1 MAKSPVRMSDVA
13 RQAGVSTMTVSR
25 VLNLPDS
32 VAPETRDRVLQAIG
46 AQGYVPNDVAGSLRA
61 RRGRGVVCIVPHI
74 ANSVFSDTLQG
85 LNDALRPASMHV
97 MLGTSGYASGEEARV
112 LEEFVRL
119 RPEAV
124 VLWGTRRHAKSRA
137 LLRRVGVPVIEV
149 FDLVPDPFDQVI
161 GFSNELA
168 MRALVE
174 HLLATGRSR
183 IAFVGSTN
191 ERDVSSAQR
200 ADGWR
205 MALRSAGIA
214 PDGLMFE
221 ADGTTV
227 GGEQILRSMLAS
239 GVVFDAVCCANDLLA
254 IGVLIE
260 CRRLGIAVPDRLSV
274 AGFGDNPLARAFD
287 PSLST
292 VRLPRYAIGKVAGEQ
307 VLRRMAG
314 EAVEQRVFDLGYE
327 VVMRASA

>member
-1 MAKSPVRMSDVA
+1 MSDVA
-13 RQAGVSTMTVSR
+13 RQVGVSTMTVSR
-25 VLNLPDS
+25 VLNQPSS
-32 VAPETRDRVLQAIG
+32 VAPETRERILAAIG

-97 MLGTSGYASGEEARV
+97 MLGTSGYSSMEEARL

-124 VLWGTRRHAKSRA
+124 VLWGTRRHPKSRA
-137 LLRRVGVPVIEV
+137 LLRRLGVPVMEV

-168 MRALVE
+168 MRALVD
-174 HLLATGRSR
+174 HLLTRGRKR
-183 IAFVGSTN
+183 IAFLGSTN
-191 ERDVSSAQR
+191 ERDVGNAQR

-205 MALRSAGIA
+205 MALSNAGLE

-221 ADGTTV
+221 ADGTTE
-227 GGEQILRSMLAS
+227 GGELAFRQMVAS
-239 GVVFDAVCCANDLLA
+239 GVVVDAVCCVSDLLA

-260 CRRLGIAVPDRLSV
+260 CRRMGITVPGQIAVG
-274 AGFGDNPLARAFD
+274 GFGDNPIAKAFD
-287 PSLST
+287 PPLST
-292 VRLPRYAIGKVAGEQ
+292 IRLPRYAMGKVAGEQ
-307 VLRRMAG
+307 VLRRMAS
-314 EAVEQRVFDLGYE
+314 EPVLQRSIDLGFE
-327 VVMRASA
+327 MLVRSTT

>member
-1 MAKSPVRMSDVA
+1 MSDVA
-13 RQAGVSTMTVSR
+13 RQAGVSVMTVSR
-25 VLNLPDS
+25 VLNQPAS
-32 VAPETRDRVLQAIG
+32 VAPDTRERILRAIG
-46 AQGYVPNDVAGSLRA
+46 AQGYVPNGVAGSLRA

-97 MLGTSGYASGEEARV
+97 MLGTSGYLSSEEARV

-137 LLRRVGVPVIEV
+137 LLRRLGVPVIEI

-174 HLLATGRSR
+174 NLLARGRRR

-205 MALRSAGIA
+205 LALRSAGLA

-221 ADGTTV
+221 ADGTTA
-227 GGEQILRSMLAS
+227 GGEQVLRGMLEGGTA
-239 GVVFDAVCCANDLLA
+239 FDAVCCANDLLA
-254 IGVLIE
+254 VGILIE
-260 CRRLGIAVPDRLSV
+260 CRRMGIPVPQRIAV
-274 AGFGDNPLARAFD
+274 AGFGDNPLAEAFD

-292 VRLPRYAIGKVAGEQ
+292 VRLPRYAIGRVAGEQ

-314 EAVEQRVFDLGYE
+314 EPVLERVIDLGYE
-327 VVMRASA
+327 VVVRASS

>member
-1 MAKSPVRMSDVA
+1 MSDVA

-25 VLNLPDS
+25 VLNQPNS
-32 VAPETRDRVLQAIG
+32 VAPDTRERILKAIG

-97 MLGTSGYASGEEARV
+97 ILGTSGYESSEEARV

-124 VLWGTRRHAKSRA
+124 VLWGTRRHPKSRA
-137 LLRRVGVPVIEV
+137 LLRRLGVPVMEI

-161 GFSNELA
+161 GFSNDLA
-168 MRALVE
+168 MRALVQ
-174 HLLATGRSR
+174 HLLAQGRRR

-191 ERDVSSAQR
+191 ARDVSSAQR

-205 MALRSAGIA
+205 MALLAAGLS
-214 PDGLMFE
+214 PEGLMFE
-221 ADGTTV
+221 ADGSTV
-227 GGEQILRSMLAS
+227 GGEQALRAMVAS
-239 GVVFDAVCCANDLLA
+239 GTQFDAVCCASDLLA
-254 IGVLIE
+254 VGILIE
-260 CRRLGIAVPDRLSV
+260 CRRMGIAVPGEIAV
-274 AGFGDNPLARAFD
+274 AGFGDNPLAQAFD
-287 PSLST
+287 PPLST

-307 VLRRMAG
+307 VLQRMAG
-314 EAVEQRVFDLGYE
+314 EPVLQRVIDLGYE
-327 VVMRASA
+327 LQLRSST

>member
-1 MAKSPVRMSDVA
+1 MRDVA

-25 VLNLPDS
+25 VLNQPDT
-32 VAPETRDRVLQAIG
+32 VAVRTRERILEAIG

-85 LNDALRPASMHV
+85 LNDALRPAGMHV
-97 MLGTSGYASGEEARV
+97 MLGTSGYASAEEARV
-112 LEEFVRL
+112 LDEFVRL

-137 LLRRVGVPVIEV
+137 LLRRLGVPVIEV

-168 MRALVE
+168 MRDMVGALV
-174 HLLATGRSR
+174 AQGRR
-183 IAFVGSTN
+183 HIAFVGSTN
-191 ERDVSSAQR
+191 ERDISSAQR

-205 MALRSAGIA
+205 MAMRSAGL
-214 PDGLMFE
+214 DTQGLMFE
-221 ADGTTV
+221 ADVGTA
-227 GGEQILRSMLAS
+227 GGQEVLHRIVDA
-239 GVVFDAVCCANDLLA
+239 GVACDAVCCTSDLLA
-254 IGVLIE
+254 VGILIE
-260 CRRLGIAVPDRLSV
+260 SRRLGIGVPDRLAV
-274 AGFGDNPLARAFD
+274 AGFGDYALAQAFD

-292 VRLPRYAIGKVAGEQ
+292 IRLPRYAIGKVAGEQ
-307 VLRRMAG
+307 VLQRMAG
-314 EAVEQRVFDLGYE
+314 HPTTERVIDLGYE
-327 VVMRASA
+327 IVLRAST

>member
-1 MAKSPVRMSDVA
+1 MSDVA
-13 RQAGVSTMTVSR
+13 RQAGVSVMTVSR
-25 VLNLPDS
+25 VLNQPAS
-32 VAPETRDRVLQAIG
+32 VAPDTRERILRAIG
-46 AQGYVPNDVAGSLRA
+46 AQGYVPNGVAGSLRA

-97 MLGTSGYASGEEARV
+97 MLGTSGYLSSEEARV

-137 LLRRVGVPVIEV
+137 LLRRLGVPVMEI

-174 HLLATGRSR
+174 NMLARGRRR

-205 MALRSAGIA
+205 LALRSAGLA
-214 PDGLMFE
+214 SEGLMFE
-221 ADGTTV
+221 ADGTTA
-227 GGEQILRSMLAS
+227 GGEQVLRGMLEGGTA
-239 GVVFDAVCCANDLLA
+239 FDAVCCANDLLA
-254 IGVLIE
+254 VGILIE
-260 CRRLGIAVPDRLSV
+260 CRRMGIPVPQRIAV
-274 AGFGDNPLARAFD
+274 AGFGDNPLAEAFD

-292 VRLPRYAIGKVAGEQ
+292 VRLPRYAIGRVAGEQ

-314 EAVEQRVFDLGYE
+314 EPVLERVIDLGYE
-327 VVMRASA
+327 VVVRASS

>member
-1 MAKSPVRMSDVA
+1 MSDVA

-25 VLNLPDS
+25 VLNQPDS
-32 VAPETRDRVLQAIG
+32 VAPGTRERILHAIG
-46 AQGYVPNDVAGSLRA
+46 VQGYVPNDVAGSLRA

-97 MLGTSGYASGEEARV
+97 MLGTSGYVSSEEARL

-124 VLWGTRRHAKSRA
+124 VLWGTRRHARSRA
-137 LLRRVGVPVIEV
+137 LLRRLGLPVMEV

-174 HLLATGRSR
+174 HLLARGRSR

-191 ERDVSSAQR
+191 ERDMSSAQR

-205 MALRSAGIA
+205 MALRSAGVDPA
-214 PDGLMFE
+214 GLMFE

-227 GGEQILRSMLAS
+227 GGEQVLRSMVAS
-239 GVVFDAVCCANDLLA
+239 GVVFDAVCCASDLLA
-254 IGVLIE
+254 VGILIE
-260 CRRLGIAVPDRLSV
+260 CRRMGIAVPGQIAV
-274 AGFGDNPLARAFD
+274 AGFGDNPLAQAFD
-287 PSLST
+287 PPLST

-314 EAVEQRVFDLGYE
+314 EPVLQRVIDLGYE
-327 VVMRASA
+327 LLVRAST

>member
-1 MAKSPVRMSDVA
+1 MSDVA

-25 VLNLPDS
+25 VLNQPDS
-32 VAPETRDRVLQAIG
+32 VAPGTRERILHAIG
-46 AQGYVPNDVAGSLRA
+46 VQGYVPNDVAGSLRA

-97 MLGTSGYASGEEARV
+97 MLGTSGYVSSEEARL

-124 VLWGTRRHAKSRA
+124 VLWGTRRHARSRA
-137 LLRRVGVPVIEV
+137 LLRRLGVPVMEV

-174 HLLATGRSR
+174 HLLARGRSR

-191 ERDVSSAQR
+191 ERDMSSAQR

-205 MALRSAGIA
+205 MALRSAGVDPA
-214 PDGLMFE
+214 GLMFE

-227 GGEQILRSMLAS
+227 GGEQVLRSMVAS
-239 GVVFDAVCCANDLLA
+239 GVVFDAVCCASDLLA
-254 IGVLIE
+254 VGILIE
-260 CRRLGIAVPDRLSV
+260 CRRMGIAVPGQIAV
-274 AGFGDNPLARAFD
+274 AGFGDNPLAQAFD
-287 PSLST
+287 PPLST

-314 EAVEQRVFDLGYE
+314 EPVLQRVIDLGYE
-327 VVMRASA
+327 LLVRAST

>member
-25 VLNLPDS
+25 VLNQPNC
-32 VAPETRDRVLQAIG
+32 VAPDTRERILKAIG

-97 MLGTSGYASGEEARV
+97 ILGTSGYESSEEARV

-124 VLWGTRRHAKSRA
+124 VLWGTRRHPKSRA
-137 LLRRVGVPVIEV
+137 LLRRLGLPVMEI

-161 GFSNELA
+161 GFSNDLA
-168 MRALVE
+168 MRALVQ
-174 HLLATGRSR
+174 HLLAQGRRR

-191 ERDVSSAQR
+191 ARDVSSAQR

-205 MALRSAGIA
+205 MALLAAGLS
-214 PDGLMFE
+214 PEGLMFE
-221 ADGTTV
+221 ADGSTV
-227 GGEQILRSMLAS
+227 GGEHALRAMVAS
-239 GVVFDAVCCANDLLA
+239 GTQFDAVCCASDLLA
-254 IGVLIE
+254 VGILIE
-260 CRRLGIAVPDRLSV
+260 CRRMGIAVPGEIAV
-274 AGFGDNPLARAFD
+274 AGFGDNPLAQAFD
-287 PSLST
+287 PPLST

-307 VLRRMAG
+307 VLQRMAG
-314 EAVEQRVFDLGYE
+314 EPVLQRVIDLGYE
-327 VVMRASA
+327 LQLRSST

>member
-25 VLNLPDS
+25 VLNQPGS
-32 VAPETRDRVLQAIG
+32 VAPETRERILQAIG

-97 MLGTSGYASGEEARV
+97 MLGTSGYASSEEARV

-124 VLWGTRRHAKSRA
+124 VLWGTRRHPKSRA
-137 LLRRVGVPVIEV
+137 LLRRLGVPVMEV
-149 FDLVPDPFDQVI
+149 FDLVLDPFDQVI
-161 GFSNELA
+161 GFSNERA
-168 MRALVE
+168 MGALVD
-174 HLLATGRSR
+174 HLLDSGRRR
-183 IAFVGSTN
+183 IAFVGSNN
-191 ERDVSSAQR
+191 ERDVSSTQR

-205 MALRSAGIA
+205 MALRAAAIDPA
-214 PDGLMFE
+214 GLMFE

-227 GGEQILRSMLAS
+227 GGEQVLRCMVAS
-239 GVVFDAVCCANDLLA
+239 GVGFDAVCCSSDLLA
-254 IGVLIE
+254 VGVLIE
-260 CRRLGIAVPDRLSV
+260 CRRMGIMVPGDIAV
-274 AGFGDNPLARAFD
+274 AGFGDNPLAQAFD
-287 PSLST
+287 PPLST

-314 EAVEQRVFDLGYE
+314 EPVQHRAIDLGYE
-327 VVMRASA
+327 VLVRAST